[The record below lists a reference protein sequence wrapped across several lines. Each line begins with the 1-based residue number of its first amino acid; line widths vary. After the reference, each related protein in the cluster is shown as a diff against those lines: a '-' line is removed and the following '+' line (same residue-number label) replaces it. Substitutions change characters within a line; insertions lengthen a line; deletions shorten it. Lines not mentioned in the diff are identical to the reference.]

1 LTKVARR
8 CRSDARGYAPAPL
21 ALPFSDLPPTGH
33 GRANQGDFALIRGGE
48 AIVGPHVGDLEQA
61 AALDDYR
68 AMLGLYREIFA
79 FMPAIVAVDAHA
91 GYLSTQLGEALAA
104 ECGARLVRVAHHH
117 AHMAC
122 ALPITA
128 WVGAHLGLLLDG
140 LGLGPDGTLWGGE
153 VLSGDY
159 RGSNGSADLPP
170 CPDRRGGGHAR
181 TLAQSPRPSASCF
194 RADWRAGLSRFWRIC
209 PMRPDWAWPKA

>member
-8 CRSDARGYAPAPL
+8 CRSDARGYAPAARAAFFGSSAHWPW
-21 ALPFSDLPPTGH
+21 G
-33 GRANQGDFALIRGGE
+33 ANQGDFALIRGGE

-104 ECGARLVRVAHHH
+104 ECGAAGAGCPSSRAYGLCLADNGVGGAPIWGCCSTDWGWGRTGRSGAVKCCPAII
-117 AHMAC
+117 AGRTGRRIC
-122 ALPITA
+122 RRALIGGAAAMREP
-128 WVGAHLGLLLDG
+128 WRNLLAHLRHAF
-140 LGLGPDGTLWGGE
+140 GPDWRTRAVP
-153 VLSGDY
+153 VL
-159 RGSNGSADLPP
+159 AHLP
-170 CPDRRGGGHAR
+170 DATRLG
-181 TLAQSPRPSASCF
+181 
-194 RADWRAGLSRFWRIC
+194 
-209 PMRPDWAWPKA
+209 WPKA